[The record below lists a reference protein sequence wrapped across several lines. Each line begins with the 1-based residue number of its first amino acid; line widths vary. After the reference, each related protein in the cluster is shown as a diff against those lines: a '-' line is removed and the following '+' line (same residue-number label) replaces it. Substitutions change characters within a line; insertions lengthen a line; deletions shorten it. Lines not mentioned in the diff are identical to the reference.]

1 MTQNYYL
8 GRRAVGTEVA
18 EALNRAHERDDE
30 DPAPE
35 VSGA

>member
-8 GRRAVGTEVA
+8 GRRAVGTEA
-18 EALNRAHERDDE
+18 ADALNRAHEHDDE
-30 DPAPE
+30 DPKPG